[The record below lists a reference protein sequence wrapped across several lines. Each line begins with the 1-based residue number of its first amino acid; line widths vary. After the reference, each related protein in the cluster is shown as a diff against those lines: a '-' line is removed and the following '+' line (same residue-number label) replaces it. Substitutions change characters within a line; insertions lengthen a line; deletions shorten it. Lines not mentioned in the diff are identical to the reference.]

1 MRFCWFLSTLIDRL
15 LATQV
20 YKGASVMAETL
31 ACNDVIYAFD
41 KSHEP
46 VKRVASGTTIE
57 IETYDCFE
65 NQVQSAETKIGGI
78 DWNRINPATGPI
90 YVEGAQPGDVLKVRI
105 EKLEIGSQGVMAT
118 GPDLGVLGHRQEE
131 MASKIIPIEGD
142 HAVFDDKLKIPLN
155 KMIGVI
161 GVAPE
166 GEPVPCGT
174 PGAHGGNMDTTLITE
189 GATLYFPVFAEGAL
203 FALGDFH
210 AAMGDGE
217 IGVSGIEVPGK
228 ATVTLEVVKEGALRH
243 PLLENADGITFL
255 VSKPTIDEAA
265 KAAVEEMADFLLPRT
280 DLDIAD
286 LAMMMSAAG
295 HSQISQIVDP
305 LMTARFFVPK
315 YVLEAYG
322 VTLFE

>member
-1 MRFCWFLSTLIDRL
+1 
-15 LATQV
+15 
-20 YKGASVMAETL
+20 MAETL

>member
-1 MRFCWFLSTLIDRL
+1 
-15 LATQV
+15 
-20 YKGASVMAETL
+20 MAETL

-41 KSHEP
+41 KAHEP

-78 DWNRINPATGPI
+78 DWDRINPATGPI
-90 YVEGAQPGDVLKVRI
+90 YVEGAKPGDVLKVRI
-105 EKLEIGSQGVMAT
+105 EKLEIGNQGVMAT

-131 MASKIIPIEGD
+131 MASKIIPVEGD
-142 HAVFDDKLKIPLN
+142 YAIFDDKLKIPLN

-243 PLLENADGITFL
+243 PLLENEDGIAFL
-255 VSKPTIDEAA
+255 VSKPTLDEAA

-280 DLDIAD
+280 HLNVAD

>member
-1 MRFCWFLSTLIDRL
+1 
-15 LATQV
+15 
-20 YKGASVMAETL
+20 MAETL

-41 KSHEP
+41 KANEP

-78 DWNRINPATGPI
+78 DWNKINPATGPI

-131 MASKIIPIEGD
+131 MASKIIPIEGN
-142 HAVFDDKLKIPLN
+142 HAVFDEKLKIPLN

-255 VSKPTIDEAA
+255 VSKPTLDEAA
-265 KAAVEEMADFLLPRT
+265 KAAVEEMADFLLTRT

-322 VTLFE
+322 VSLFE

>member
-1 MRFCWFLSTLIDRL
+1 
-15 LATQV
+15 
-20 YKGASVMAETL
+20 MAETL
-31 ACNDVIYAFD
+31 ACKDVIYAFD
-41 KSHEP
+41 KTHEP
-46 VKRVASGTTIE
+46 VKRVESGTTIE

-65 NQVQSAETKIGGI
+65 NQVQSADTKIGGI
-78 DWNRINPATGPI
+78 DWERINPATGPI

-105 EKLEIGSQGVMAT
+105 EKLEIGNLGVMAT

-131 MASKIIPIEGD
+131 MASKIIPVEGD

-174 PGAHGGNMDTTLITE
+174 PGAHGGNMDTTLIAE

-243 PLLENADGITFL
+243 PLLENGDGIAFL
-255 VSKPTIDEAA
+255 VSKPTLDEAA
-265 KAAVEEMADFLLPRT
+265 KAAVEEMADFLLTRT
-280 DLDIAD
+280 DLGAAD
-286 LAMMMSAAG
+286 LAMMLSAAG
-295 HSQISQIVDP
+295 QSQISQIVDP

-315 YVLEAYG
+315 YVLDAYN

>member
-1 MRFCWFLSTLIDRL
+1 
-15 LATQV
+15 
-20 YKGASVMAETL
+20 MAETL

-41 KSHEP
+41 NAHEP

-255 VSKPTIDEAA
+255 VSKPTIDEAS
-265 KAAVEEMADFLLPRT
+265 KAAVEEMADFLLTRT
-280 DLDIAD
+280 NLDIAD

>member
-1 MRFCWFLSTLIDRL
+1 
-15 LATQV
+15 
-20 YKGASVMAETL
+20 MAETL

-41 KSHEP
+41 KTHEP

-90 YVEGAQPGDVLKVRI
+90 FVEGAQPGDVLKVRI
-105 EKLEIGSQGVMAT
+105 EKLEIGSHGVMAT

-142 HAVFDDKLKIPLN
+142 YAVFDDKLKIPLN

-243 PLLENADGITFL
+243 PLLENKDGIAFL
-255 VSKPTIDEAA
+255 VSKPTLDEAA

-280 DLDIAD
+280 ELDLSD

-295 HSQISQIVDP
+295 QSQISQIVDP
-305 LMTARFFVPK
+305 LMTARFFIPK
-315 YVLEAYG
+315 YVLDAYS

>member
-1 MRFCWFLSTLIDRL
+1 
-15 LATQV
+15 
-20 YKGASVMAETL
+20 MAETL
-31 ACNDVIYAFD
+31 ACKDVIYAFD
-41 KSHEP
+41 KTHEP
-46 VKRVASGTTIE
+46 VKRVESGTTIE

-65 NQVQSAETKIGGI
+65 NQVQSADTKIGGI
-78 DWNRINPATGPI
+78 DWERINPATGPI

-105 EKLEIGSQGVMAT
+105 EKLEIGNQGVMAT

-131 MASKIIPIEGD
+131 MASKIIPVEGD

-174 PGAHGGNMDTTLITE
+174 PGAHGGNMDTTLIAE

-243 PLLENADGITFL
+243 PLLENGDGIAFL
-255 VSKPTIDEAA
+255 VSKPTLDEAA
-265 KAAVEEMADFLLPRT
+265 KAAVEEMADFLLTRT
-280 DLDIAD
+280 DLGAAD
-286 LAMMMSAAG
+286 LAMMLSAAG
-295 HSQISQIVDP
+295 QSQISQIVDP

-315 YVLEAYG
+315 YVLDAYN

>member
-1 MRFCWFLSTLIDRL
+1 
-15 LATQV
+15 
-20 YKGASVMAETL
+20 MAETL
-31 ACNDVIYAFD
+31 ACKDVIYAFD
-41 KSHEP
+41 KTHEP

-65 NQVQSAETKIGGI
+65 NQVQSADTKIGGI
-78 DWNRINPATGPI
+78 DWDRINPATGPI

-105 EKLEIGSQGVMAT
+105 EKLEIGNQGVMAT

-131 MASKIIPIEGD
+131 MASKIIPVEGD
-142 HAVFDDKLKIPLN
+142 YAVFDDKLKIPLN

-243 PLLENADGITFL
+243 PLLENKDGITFL
-255 VSKPTIDEAA
+255 VSKPTLDEAV
-265 KAAVEEMADFLLPRT
+265 KAAVEEMADFLLTRT
-280 DLDIAD
+280 GLDVAD

-295 HSQISQIVDP
+295 QSQISQIVDP

-315 YVLEAYG
+315 YVLDAYG

>member
-1 MRFCWFLSTLIDRL
+1 
-15 LATQV
+15 
-20 YKGASVMAETL
+20 MAETL
-31 ACNDVIYAFD
+31 ACKDVIYAFD
-41 KSHEP
+41 KTHEP
-46 VKRVASGTTIE
+46 VKRVESGTTIE

-65 NQVQSAETKIGGI
+65 NQVQSADTKIGGI
-78 DWNRINPATGPI
+78 DWERINPATGPI

-105 EKLEIGSQGVMAT
+105 EKLEIGNQGVMAT
-118 GPDLGVLGHRQEE
+118 GPNLGVLGHRQEE
-131 MASKIIPIEGD
+131 MASKIIPVEGD

-174 PGAHGGNMDTTLITE
+174 PGAHGGNMDTTLIAE

-243 PLLENADGITFL
+243 PLLENGDGIAFL
-255 VSKPTIDEAA
+255 VSKPTLDEAA
-265 KAAVEEMADFLLPRT
+265 KAAVEEMADFLLTRT
-280 DLDIAD
+280 DLGAAD
-286 LAMMMSAAG
+286 LAMMLSAAG
-295 HSQISQIVDP
+295 QSQISQIVDP

-315 YVLEAYG
+315 YVLDAYN